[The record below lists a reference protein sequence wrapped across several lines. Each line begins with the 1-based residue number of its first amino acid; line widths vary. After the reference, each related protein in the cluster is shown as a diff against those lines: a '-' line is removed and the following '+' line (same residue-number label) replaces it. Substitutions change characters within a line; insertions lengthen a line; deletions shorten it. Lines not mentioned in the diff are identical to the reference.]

1 MQVLLGYMQVLL
13 AYMQVLLA
21 YMQQKFKIVCNVTD
35 LQEAYKHLCSPYVL
49 TELHV
54 TYIQCL
60 PTVGIKTIAFNIH
73 IFPYDDVLQQV
84 AKSSQRVS
92 PYHLQDILSARTIP
106 EQASHLHPTG
116 PDPRRCRQDPPGL
129 GTSQRLCTARARG

>member
-1 MQVLLGYMQVLL
+1 MQVLLGYMQVLLAYMQVLLAYMQVLL

-60 PTVGIKTIAFNIH
+60 PTEGIKTIAFNIH
-73 IFPYDDVLQQV
+73 I
-84 AKSSQRVS
+84 
-92 PYHLQDILSARTIP
+92 
-106 EQASHLHPTG
+106 
-116 PDPRRCRQDPPGL
+116 CRNFQI
-129 GTSQRLCTARARG
+129 SIR